1 MALEYCNMGNNL
13 AYRNLEKKA
22 VQYRVWKST
31 SQSDENSKEQYNAAK
46 VIADENANKAAIWD

>member
-1 MALEYCNMGNNL
+1 MGNNL

-46 VIADENANKAAIWD
+46 VIADENANEAAIWD